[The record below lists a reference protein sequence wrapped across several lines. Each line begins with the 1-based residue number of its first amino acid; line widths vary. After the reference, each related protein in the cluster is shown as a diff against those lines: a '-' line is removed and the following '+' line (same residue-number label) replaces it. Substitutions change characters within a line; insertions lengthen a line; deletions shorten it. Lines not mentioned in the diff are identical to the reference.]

1 MKIFSKNIYTNLSFR
16 IPAIWGEKSIL
27 RFIAITRSDIN
38 AIIDHASLLS
48 KYIVV
53 FTIISFATL
62 SATNIQSLKD
72 TTVVP
77 GAKYEAGGFYK
88 FFLGEHWRDLWTTP
102 ITVPIL
108 DIQNTAG
115 GLSPLKRGGGFQTKS
130 LHFKGANGKFYK
142 FRSINKDPAKLL
154 PKYLQKTFVA
164 EIYQDQ
170 ISASH
175 PLSSLIVAPLLNAV
189 GVLNAQPLVVVL
201 PNTDELGEYRN
212 DFKNVLG
219 TFSENPKD
227 DTEEA
232 ILFEGA
238 DKVKRNYDIF
248 EKCEKSNKNQVD
260 AIEFLKARL
269 MDIFLGD
276 WDRHIGQWKWARFK
290 INDTNFW
297 KPIPRDRDQ
306 AFSRWEG
313 VFPRMTAQA
322 IPQIEHF
329 DDDYPQV
336 NDITW
341 SGRYLDRRFLAPIT
355 KSQWDSVTNF
365 IQSKLT
371 DDIIKI
377 AVKQV
382 PKEWFKN
389 QNEELVQTLIN
400 RRNNLYEI
408 SQDYYEMLFK
418 YIAIYA
424 SDKDEY
430 AFINRMNNKSV
441 EVSIFSKDKQT
452 GKKSGIPFFNKTF
465 DNDITKEIRLFMLD
479 GDDSVKISGN
489 VDVSPLIRVIGG
501 GGRDALIDSS
511 KVNGY
516 FLAITPIS
524 SAERKTILYD
534 SGKKTTF
541 YAGASARINTYK
553 EKKTKPFDEEV
564 DNVYEK
570 YEPQV
575 EDRGHNWK
583 PGAWLSYNSDD
594 GIIIGGGPSLYE
606 YDYRYEPFV
615 YRLSLQAAYATVP
628 KSWNIRFNSEFYDL
642 IKNTRITFGLGKSE
656 LSFTKFYGFGNESK
670 KDDNL
675 EDGNYY
681 RVKQELMYIESR
693 LEYPAQK
700 NYKVWLGYVY
710 RFSQIYLSDNTLLDI
725 TRPVG
730 IEDWSYMGVGSGIE
744 YDNRDDVTTPMSGF
758 YLNFCNIHFPPWLDN
773 EKAYSKTRLDLRAYL
788 KSEFITTSS
797 LAFRFYGAK
806 LWGSYP
812 FFDSAF
818 LGGSE
823 NLRGY
828 TRERF
833 AGNAAAFGS
842 VEWRTYLFPF
852 KFVVPAQLG
861 FLVFTDVGRVYYP
874 GEKSNKLHQS
884 YGAGLWAYFIEPSY
898 LGNITVAKSS
908 EELSFYIS
916 VGYAF

>member
-1 MKIFSKNIYTNLSFR
+1 MNLHNILKSISMSFR
-16 IPAIWGEKSIL
+16 ISRLTDDKSEL
-27 RFIAITRSDIN
+27 RFLANARNDIQN
-38 AIIDHASLLS
+38 YSSLFLRTILLFII
-48 KYIVV
+48 V
-53 FTIISFATL
+53 FCSTL
-62 SATNIQSLKD
+62 SANTIQSLKD

-77 GAKYEAGGFYK
+77 GPEYAASGIYK

-102 ITVPIL
+102 ITVPIIDL
-108 DIQNTAG
+108 QNTAG
-115 GLSPLKRGGGFQTKS
+115 GLTPIKRGGGFQTKS
-130 LHFKGANGKFYK
+130 LHFKGNNGKFYK

-201 PNTDELGEYRN
+201 PNTDELGEYRS

-219 TFSENPKD
+219 SFSENPKD

-232 ILFEGA
+232 IIFKGA
-238 DKVKRNYDIF
+238 DKVKKNYDIF
-248 EKCEKSNKNQVD
+248 EQCEKSNKNQVD
-260 AIEFLKARL
+260 ALEFLKARL
-269 MDIFLGD
+269 MDVFLGD

-290 INDTNFW
+290 VGDKNIW

-306 AFSRWEG
+306 AFSRWDG
-313 VFPRMTAQA
+313 IFPLLVSES
-322 IPQIEHF
+322 IPQIENF
-329 DDDYPQV
+329 EEDYPQV
-336 NDITW
+336 NDISW
-341 SGRYLDRRFLAPIT
+341 SGRYLDRRFLAPVT
-355 KSQWDSVTNF
+355 KVQWDSVTQY

-371 DDIIKI
+371 DDIIKD
-377 AVKQV
+377 AVKKV

-389 QNEELVQTLIN
+389 QSKELVEALIQ
-400 RRNNLYEI
+400 RRNNLSEI
-408 SQDYYEMLFK
+408 SQDYYEMIFK

-424 SDKDEY
+424 SDKDEV
-430 AFINRMNNKSV
+430 AIINRVNNNSV
-441 EVSIFSKDKQT
+441 NVSIFDKDKQP
-452 GKKSGIPFFNKTF
+452 GQKSEIPFFNRTF
-465 DNDITKEIRLFMLD
+465 ENDITKEIRLFMLD

-501 GGRDALIDSS
+501 DGKDALIDSS
-511 KVNGY
+511 KVDGY
-516 FLAITPIS
+516 FLYVILIPE
-524 SAERKTILYD
+524 AENKTILYD
-534 SGKKTTF
+534 SGKKTKF
-541 YAGASARINTYK
+541 YSGASARINTYK
-553 EKKTKPFDEEV
+553 EKIPKPFNEEV

-570 YEPQV
+570 FEPQV

-615 YRLSLQAAYATVP
+615 YRLSLQAAYASIP

-642 IKNTRITFGLGKSE
+642 IRNTRMTLDVGKSE

-670 KDDNL
+670 KDDDL
-675 EDGNYY
+675 ENSNFY
-681 RVKQELMYIESR
+681 RVKQELLYIESR
-693 LEYPAQK
+693 LEYPALK
-700 NYKVWLGYVY
+700 NYKIWLGYVY
-710 RFSQIYLSDNTLLDI
+710 RFSQLYISDNTLLDLTKPI
-725 TRPVG
+725 G
-730 IEDWSYMGVGSGIE
+730 IEDWSYMGIGSGIE
-744 YDNRDDVTTPMSGF
+744 YDNRDDVTAPMSGF
-758 YLNFCNIHFPPWLDN
+758 YLSFCNIHFPPWLDN
-773 EKAYSKTRLDLRAYL
+773 EKSYSKTQLDIRAYL

-797 LAFRFYGAK
+797 LALRFYGAK

-828 TRERF
+828 NRERF

-842 VEWRTYLFPF
+842 VEWRTHLFPF
-852 KFVVPAQLG
+852 NFVVPAQLG
-861 FLVFTDVGRVYYP
+861 ALIFSDAGRVYYP
-874 GEKSNKLHQS
+874 GEKSTKFHQS

-898 LGNITVAKSS
+898 LGNFTVAKSS

-916 VGYAF
+916 IGYAF

>member
-1 MKIFSKNIYTNLSFR
+1 MTIKLKTLLFLFILF
-16 IPAIWGEKSIL
+16 SIL
-27 RFIAITRSDIN
+27 PAQDTF
-38 AIIDHASLLS
+38 H
-48 KYIVV
+48 
-53 FTIISFATL
+53 
-62 SATNIQSLKD
+62 SLKD

-77 GAKYEAGGFYK
+77 GPEYEAGGFYK
-88 FFLGEHWRDLWTTP
+88 FFLGEHWRDLWITP
-102 ITVPIL
+102 ISVPIIDL
-108 DIQNTAG
+108 QNTAG
-115 GLSPLKRGGGFQTKS
+115 GLTPIKRGGGFQTKS

-142 FRSINKDPAKLL
+142 FRSINKDPGKLL

-189 GVLNAQPLVVVL
+189 GVLNAEPLVVVL
-201 PNTDELGEYRN
+201 PEDGLGEYKK

-238 DKVKRNYDIF
+238 DKVIKNYEIF
-248 EKCEKSNKNQVD
+248 EKCENSNKNQVD
-260 AIEFLKARL
+260 ALEFLKARL

-290 INDTNFW
+290 SNDYNIW

-306 AFSRWEG
+306 AFSRWDG
-313 VFPRMTAQA
+313 VFPRMVARA

-329 DDDYPQV
+329 DEDYPHL
-336 NDITW
+336 NDLTW
-341 SGRYLDRRFLAPIT
+341 SGRYLDRRFLAPVT
-355 KSQWDSVTNF
+355 KSEWDSVTNYVA
-365 IQSKLT
+365 SKLT
-371 DDIIKI
+371 DDIIENAVRKI
-377 AVKQV
+377 
-382 PKEWFKN
+382 PPEWYD
-389 QNEELVQTLIN
+389 QHGEELIETLVS
-400 RRNNLYEI
+400 RRNSLQEI
-408 SQDYYEMLFK
+408 SEEYFAMIFK

-424 SDKDEY
+424 SDKDEV
-430 AFINRMNNKSV
+430 AHINRIDDNSV
-441 EVSIFSKDKQT
+441 EVAISNKGSST
-452 GKKSGIPFFNKTF
+452 PFFQKTF
-465 DNDITKEIRLFMLD
+465 DNEVSKEIRLFMLG
-479 GDDSVKISGN
+479 GDDEAVISGK
-489 VDVSPLIRVIGG
+489 VDASPLISVIGG
-501 GGRDALIDSS
+501 KGKDALFDSS
-511 KVNGY
+511 RVNGY
-516 FLAITPIS
+516 VLSVLPIPD
-524 SAERKTILYD
+524 AESKTILYD
-534 SGKKTTF
+534 SGVKTNF
-541 YAGASARINTYK
+541 FAGPSAKINTHK
-553 EKKTKPFDEEV
+553 DKKLKPFNEDM
-564 DNVYEK
+564 DNVNEK
-570 YEPQV
+570 YEPQT

-615 YRLSLQAAYATVP
+615 YRLSLQAAYATTP
-628 KSWNIRFNSEFYDL
+628 QSWHIRFKSEFYDL
-642 IKNTRITFGLGKSE
+642 IRNTRMTLDLGKSE
-656 LSFTKFYGFGNESK
+656 LSFTKFYGFGNESQK
-670 KDDNL
+670 YDDL
-675 EDGNYY
+675 EDSNYY
-681 RVKQELMYIESR
+681 RAKQELMYIESR

-700 NYKVWLGYVY
+700 YYKIWLGYVY
-710 RFSQIYLSDNTLLDI
+710 RFSQIYLSDKTLLSD

-730 IEDWSYMGVGSGIE
+730 IEDWSYMGISSGIE
-744 YDNRDDVTTPMSGF
+744 YDNRDNVTTPMSGF

-773 EKAYSKTRLDLRAYL
+773 ENAYSKTQIDLRAYL
-788 KSEFITTSS
+788 KSEIITTSS
-797 LAFRFYGAK
+797 LALRFYGVK

-828 TRERF
+828 NRERF

-842 VEWRTYLFPF
+842 VEWRTHLFPF

-861 FLVFTDVGRVYYP
+861 FLVFTDAGRVYYP
-874 GEKSNKLHQS
+874 GEDSNKLHQS

-908 EELSFYIS
+908 EELAFYIS
-916 VGYAF
+916 AGYAF